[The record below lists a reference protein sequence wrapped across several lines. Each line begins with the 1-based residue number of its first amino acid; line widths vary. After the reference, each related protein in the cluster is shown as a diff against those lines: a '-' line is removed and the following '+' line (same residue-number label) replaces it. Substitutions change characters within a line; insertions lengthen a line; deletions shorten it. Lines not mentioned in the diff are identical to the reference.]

1 MIAYLSCILILD
13 LLLVE
18 MLFVL
23 TMMVKYLNN
32 QCGIMV
38 FLIWRGRIY
47 LEMPVGIWMCIM
59 TKYILLKTANLYCFT
74 REIMV
79 LLIIRMFNLILMD
92 IQFMITI
99 GMEQKYRLK
108 QNI

>member
-1 MIAYLSCILILD
+1 
-13 LLLVE
+13 
-18 MLFVL
+18 
-23 TMMVKYLNN
+23 
-32 QCGIMV
+32 
-38 FLIWRGRIY
+38 
-47 LEMPVGIWMCIM
+47 MCIM